1 MQGVGGVVSG
11 GGGGGSITSGVSMST
26 VSKDD
31 NLVLSSEDSSSCLEE
46 SELELGLGLSLGGGS
61 CKAQQGPRGGQYAR
75 FLTAKDFPYVG
86 SSSSASSASSSSSS
100 SSLSRAN
107 VSSGTKRSA
116 DSVAAA
122 NGARYQVVGWPPVR
136 AYRMNSMVSQ
146 TKLPVTEVFNSLIGK
161 SRNSNTTDGKE
172 TNNGCDKSNVNA
184 KVKGHSRSSL
194 FVKVNMDGTPIGRKV
209 DLSAHSCYAT
219 LTQKLEDMFQT
230 SSTMMNSIRSS
241 GEEHDMMVEATRRS
255 RLLDGSSE
263 FVLTYED
270 REGDWMLVGDVPWG
284 MFISSVRRLR
294 IMRTSEANGL
304 AQRSEETNGRQR
316 TKPI

>member
-1 MQGVGGVVSG
+1 MQGVGGVVS

-75 FLTAKDFPYVG
+75 FLTAKDFPYVV

-122 NGARYQVVGWPPVR
+122 NGATSQVVGWPPVR

-146 TKLPVTEVFNSLIGK
+146 TKLPVTEVFNSLVGK
-161 SRNSNTTDGKE
+161 SRNSNTTVGKE
-172 TNNGCDKSNVNA
+172 AKNGCNKSNVNA

-209 DLSAHSCYAT
+209 DLSAHSCYGT

-230 SSTMMNSIRSS
+230 SSTMMNSIRSR
-241 GEEHDMMVEATRRS
+241 GEEHDMMVEATRPS

-284 MFISSVRRLR
+284 MFITSVRRLR

-304 AQRSEETNGRQR
+304 APRSEETNGRQR

>member
-122 NGARYQVVGWPPVR
+122 NGASQVVGWPPVR

>member
-122 NGARYQVVGWPPVR
+122 NGARYSQVVGWPPVR

-230 SSTMMNSIRSS
+230 SSTMMNSIRMKQKRAYFLLMS
-241 GEEHDMMVEATRRS
+241 GG
-255 RLLDGSSE
+255 GSN
-263 FVLTYED
+263 L
-270 REGDWMLVGDVPWG
+270 
-284 MFISSVRRLR
+284 
-294 IMRTSEANGL
+294 
-304 AQRSEETNGRQR
+304 
-316 TKPI
+316 

>member
-11 GGGGGSITSGVSMST
+11 GGGSITSGVSIST

-61 CKAQQGPRGGQYAR
+61 CKAQQGSRGGQYAR

-122 NGARYQVVGWPPVR
+122 NGTSSQVVGWPPVR

-161 SRNSNTTDGKE
+161 NRNTNTTVGKV
-172 TNNGCDKSNVNA
+172 TNNSCDKSNVNA

-209 DLSAHSCYAT
+209 DLSSHSCYGT

-241 GEEHDMMVEATRRS
+241 GEEHDMMVEATRPS

-270 REGDWMLVGDVPWG
+270 KEGDWMLVGDVPWG

-304 AQRSEETNGRQR
+304 APRSEETNGQR